1 MSRGRTH
8 GSNST
13 PRSRATPLKNH
24 FFIPMQTTLEGVLSP
39 YAVHLDRILSR
50 LHPDTGALFAKRSKL
65 ERGGVVLAGSLV
77 AVVGTFCLARYLFS
91 SPSSTPASDS
101 DSASQASGPS
111 GGGSG
116 RGASGGDPH
125 SRGTSTS
132 SQEGSSHTSSSASL
146 AALEKT
152 LNKFEKQLLG
162 DLVPRHALNT
172 TFEDLG
178 GLSVQIE
185 AISRL
190 AIRPLT
196 HPHLYAHTE
205 AGKGTSGVLLIGPP
219 GTGKTM
225 LAKAV
230 AGSSKAS
237 FLVVNIATIQSKFFG
252 ETPKLVEAV
261 FSLALK
267 AAPCVVFVDEA
278 DGLLSTRSDMDQSHV
293 NAMKAKFLEC
303 WDGLRGGGEGGGWVM
318 VMGCTNKPW
327 ALDPAVQ
334 RRMPHT
340 ITVGLPGAEARA
352 DILRVLL
359 RKERVS
365 PLSVDYGECARA
377 TEGYSGSD
385 LKALVRAAVNITIQ
399 EAYEREVRMG
409 AGATPQTPRELTTED
424 LLDSLDAVKPTGVAA
439 SKYLKEQYKN
449 TANAFR
455 GDRGGGGQRPPSSLS
470 SPIPQQQRREGGAP
484 PPDSPYIPTASMR
497 LNSAALANAGERR

>member
-1 MSRGRTH
+1 MRGSSASD
-8 GSNST
+8 G
-13 PRSRATPLKNH
+13 
-24 FFIPMQTTLEGVLSP
+24 
-39 YAVHLDRILSR
+39 
-50 LHPDTGALFAKRSKL
+50 
-65 ERGGVVLAGSLV
+65 
-77 AVVGTFCLARYLFS
+77 S
-91 SPSSTPASDS
+91 SP
-101 DSASQASGPS
+101 
-111 GGGSG
+111 
-116 RGASGGDPH
+116 
-125 SRGTSTS
+125 TS
-132 SQEGSSHTSSSASL
+132 SAASL
-146 AALEKT
+146 AAFQKT
-152 LNKFEKQLLG
+152 LNKFEMQLLG

-303 WDGLRGGGEGGGWVM
+303 WDGLRGGEGGGWVM

-352 DILRVLL
+352 DILKVLL
-359 RKERVS
+359 RKEKAA
-365 PLSVDYGECARA
+365 PLGVDYTECARA

-399 EAYEREVRMG
+399 EAYEREVSLG
-409 AGATPQTPRELTTED
+409 ANAAPQTPRGLTTED

-455 GDRGGGGQRPPSSLS
+455 GDRGGGSQRPPSALS
-470 SPIPQQQRREGGAP
+470 SPIPQQRREGGA